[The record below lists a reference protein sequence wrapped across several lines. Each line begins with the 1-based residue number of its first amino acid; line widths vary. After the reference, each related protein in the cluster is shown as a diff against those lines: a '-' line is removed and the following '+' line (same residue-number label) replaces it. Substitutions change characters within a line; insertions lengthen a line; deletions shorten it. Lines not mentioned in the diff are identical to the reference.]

1 MEGEGSGRPP
11 PHVLVVERD
20 MITGF
25 GLTEDLAD
33 LGYRVS
39 GPFAGHQEVL
49 VLLETDPPDAAIIDL
64 ALTDGAGVTAAR
76 ALRARQVPVVFFSA
90 GDRHRYVNGEF
101 ADVPWI
107 DKPATTE
114 RLLKA
119 LKMPCGRRG

>member
-1 MEGEGSGRPP
+1 
-11 PHVLVVERD
+11 VLVVERD

-25 GLTEDLAD
+25 GLTEDLTD

-119 LKMPCGRRG
+119 LKMPGGRRG

>member
-1 MEGEGSGRPP
+1 MDGSGPP
-11 PHVLVVERD
+11 PRHMLVVERD

-25 GLTEDLAD
+25 GLTEELID

-39 GPFAGHQEVL
+39 GPFAGHEEAL
-49 VLLETDPPDAAIIDL
+49 ALLESDPPDAAIIDL
-64 ALTDGAGVTAAR
+64 ALTDGSGITTAR

-90 GDRHRYVNGEF
+90 GDRHRYVDGEF

-119 LKMPCGRRG
+119 LKMPRDGRV